1 MVSRFKIGSHN
12 SREFFSCVIYSR
24 FPDVC
29 PHIVYLGPKISK
41 NRILK
46 VYWYKKA
53 IPRVWKMVTMNI
65 SIRNIGMRN
74 SFEGFTSMNF
84 SKFNLCNQLY
94 KKLMQLAKQET
105 ILLLGPGYQNQDGKN
120 DWRYAIAICLYQNP
134 EWSFYF
140 LLKLKTIILIV

>member
-1 MVSRFKIGSHN
+1 
-12 SREFFSCVIYSR
+12 
-24 FPDVC
+24 
-29 PHIVYLGPKISK
+29 
-41 NRILK
+41 
-46 VYWYKKA
+46 
-53 IPRVWKMVTMNI
+53 MVTMNI

-120 DWRYAIAICLYQNP
+120 D
-134 EWSFYF
+134 
-140 LLKLKTIILIV
+140 